1 MQIGTV
7 IVYRERGRLALGA
20 INTPLSTTSKGK
32 AQVEIVGED
41 GKKSILIPARI
52 VLDCGQTVAP
62 SQPPAELKQRFQEL
76 RQRVVGYARNLDL
89 KELWELLQDA
99 DTDMFSWQELAG
111 FVVPHDEPLAMAGV
125 LDALWNEGVYFKEKQ
140 LGEFVRRDAKSVE
153 ELRHQQT
160 MERQRRQAQAEFVA
174 WVQAT
179 QATPGTPTPPD
190 GSERFI
196 DLLKGL
202 ALHSEHYDKKSQA
215 LKLLAETGFRA
226 KGHPW
231 DVAFQLLVALSVW
244 DAEEELSL
252 LRYNIQTRF
261 SDEVLSAAEAVPA
274 FPPQP
279 AGYLDLRALLTFTID
294 DAETS
299 DIDDALSLGEENGRP
314 LIGVHIADAS
324 FFVQPDGEIDRA
336 ALQRGTTVYLPRA
349 TLPMLPPALSQQTA
363 SLVAGQDRPA
373 LSFFASLDERGQLCV
388 ERICR
393 SVIRVARRLTYAEA
407 DTLIEAEGDDL
418 YTNALQGLNTAAR
431 LRRAQRVAN
440 GAVIIEGS
448 EVKVRV
454 SDSPPETRPEITVSV
469 LANDSPARSLVGEG
483 MILANEIAARYCQ
496 RHGLPALYIGQPPPD
511 EAVPSPEQCPSHQVY
526 IHAARRLMK
535 PSQRGIV
542 PAPHSALGLD
552 IYTQVTSPLR
562 RYHDL
567 QMHHQIKHHLE
578 HGTALFDEERLQ
590 LVAAG
595 AQESSAASKR
605 CERESTRYWLL
616 RSLEARIGQQVGGQ
630 VVRELHGR
638 SFVELEDTLLLV
650 PLNLSPR
657 PGLGA
662 RLRVTI
668 GHVDARRDILSVR
681 LTT

>member
-20 INTPLSTTSKGK
+20 IKTPLSTTSKGK

-41 GKKSILIPARI
+41 GKKSILLPNRI
-52 VLDCGQTVAP
+52 FLDCEQTVSP
-62 SQPPAELKQRFQEL
+62 SQPPAELKRRFQEL
-76 RQRVVGYARNLDL
+76 RQQVLSYAQNLDL
-89 KELWELLQDA
+89 KELWELLQDEDNDA
-99 DTDMFSWQELAG
+99 FSWQELAS
-111 FVVPHDEPLAMAGV
+111 FVVPSDEPLAMAGV

-140 LGEFVRRDAKSVE
+140 LGEFVLRDAKSVQ
-153 ELRHQQT
+153 ELLHQKA
-160 MERQRRQAQAEFVA
+160 MERQRLQAQAKFVA
-174 WVQAT
+174 WVQAA
-179 QATPGTPTPPD
+179 QATPGTLPPPD
-190 GSERFI
+190 GSERFL
-196 DLLKGL
+196 DLLKGF
-202 ALHSEHYDKKSQA
+202 ALHGEHYDKKSQA
-215 LKLLAETGFRA
+215 LNLLAESGFRA

-231 DVAFQLLVALSVW
+231 DVAFRLLVALGIW

-252 LRYNIQTRF
+252 LRYNIPTRF
-261 SDEVLSAAEAVPA
+261 SDEVIRAAEAVPA
-274 FPPQP
+274 FQP
-279 AGYLDLRALLTFTID
+279 NQSGYQDLRSLLTFTID

-299 DIDDALSLGEENGRP
+299 DIDDALSLSEEDGKR
-314 LIGVHIADAS
+314 LIGVHITDVG
-324 FFVQPDGEIDRA
+324 FFVQPEGEIDHA
-336 ALQRGTTVYLPRA
+336 ALQRGTTVYLPRT
-349 TLPMLPPALSQQTA
+349 TLPMLPPTLSQQTA
-363 SLVAGQDRPA
+363 SLIAGQDRPV

-407 DTLIEAEGDDL
+407 DALLGAEGDDP
-418 YTNALQGLNTAAR
+418 YTTALQGLSTLAR
-431 LRRAQRVAN
+431 LRRARRVAN

-454 SDSPPETRPEITVSV
+454 SDSPTDAPPEITVSV
-469 LANDSPARSLVGEG
+469 LANNSPARNLVGEC

-496 RHGLPALYIGQPPPD
+496 RHGLPALYISQPFPD
-511 EAVPSPEQCPSHQVY
+511 ETVPSLDQCPTQQVY

-535 PSQRGIV
+535 PSQRGTV
-542 PAPHSALGLD
+542 PASHSALGLD

-567 QMHHQIKHHLE
+567 QMHRQVKHHLE
-578 HGTALFDEERLQ
+578 HGIALFDEERLQ
-590 LVAAG
+590 LIAAG
-595 AQESSAASKR
+595 AQESSVASKR

-616 RSLEARIGQQVGGQ
+616 RYLETRTGQQVDGQ

-638 SFVELEDTLLLV
+638 SFVELEDTLLVV

-657 PGLGA
+657 PGLGT

-668 GHVDARRDILSVR
+668 GHVDARLDILSVHP
-681 LTT
+681 TT